1 MATEQLAKVIT
12 LPARG
17 AGATLST
24 WRRLLADDLDDW
36 GRDHAFVRR
45 TWSLASLRWDVSVG
59 GVTNLPRRG
68 GGLIVVNAR
77 RFALAPVF
85 TALALGDAAE
95 RPVRF
100 IGRPDVAPLGP
111 ALQRLGGLLSSV
123 DEVQGALRAG
133 QLVVLGAAHTTSNG
147 QCGVIDHRFVG
158 AAIAV
163 GAVVLPAASSSS
175 PTSREA
181 RVEVGP
187 AVRRTRRRRGPLEEL
202 ELADA
207 VRERI
212 DVLLLESGATLNGT
226 PLDWFDWVGNIARLG
241 AGR

>member
-1 MATEQLAKVIT
+1 MATEQLAKVIA
-12 LPARG
+12 LPVRG
-17 AGATLST
+17 ASATLGT
-24 WRRLLADDLDDW
+24 WRRLIADDVDDW

-45 TWSLASLRWDVSVG
+45 TWSLAGLRWNVSVG

-77 RFALAPVF
+77 RLALAPVF
-85 TALALGDAAE
+85 TALAVGAAAG

-111 ALQRLGGLLSSV
+111 ALQRLGGLLPSV

-133 QLVVLGAAHTTSNG
+133 ELVVLGAAHTTSNG
-147 QCGVIDHRFVG
+147 QCGLIDHRFVG
-158 AAIAV
+158 AALAV
-163 GAVVLPAASSSS
+163 GAAVLPAASSSS

-181 RVEVGP
+181 RVEVGA
-187 AVRRTRRRRGPLEEL
+187 AVARGRRRRGPLGEL

-207 VRERI
+207 VRSRI
-212 DVLLLESGATLNGT
+212 DELMLESGATLNGT
-226 PLDWFDWVGNIARLG
+226 PLDWFDWVGG
-241 AGR
+241 VVGFGGGR

>member
-1 MATEQLAKVIT
+1 MATEQLAKVIA

-17 AGATLST
+17 ASATLST
-24 WRRLLADDLDDW
+24 WRRLIADDVDDW

-59 GVTNLPRRG
+59 GVANLPRR

-85 TALALGDAAE
+85 AALSLGDATG

-100 IGRPDVAPLGP
+100 VGRPDVAPLGP

-133 QLVVLGAAHTTSNG
+133 ELVVLGAAHTTSNG
-147 QCGVIDHRFVG
+147 HCGALDHRFVG
-158 AAIAV
+158 AAIA
-163 GAVVLPAASSSS
+163 ADAAVLPAASSSS

-187 AVRRTRRRRGPLEEL
+187 AVPRGRRRRGPLGEL

-207 VRERI
+207 VRDRI
-212 DVLLLESGATLNGT
+212 DALMLESGATLNGT
-226 PLDWFDWVGNIARLG
+226 PLDWFDWFGGVIRLG
-241 AGR
+241 GGR

>member
-1 MATEQLAKVIT
+1 MATEQLAKVIA

-17 AGATLST
+17 ASATLTT

-45 TWSLASLRWDVSVG
+45 TWALARVRWDVSVG
-59 GVTNLPRRG
+59 GVDHLPRRT

-77 RFALAPVF
+77 RLALAPVF
-85 TALALGDAAE
+85 TALALGDAAG

-100 IGRPDVAPLGP
+100 VGRPDVAPLGP

-123 DEVQGALRAG
+123 DEVKGALRAG
-133 QLVVLGAAHTTSNG
+133 ELVVLGAAHTTSNG
-147 QCGVIDHRFVG
+147 ECGVIDHRFVG

-163 GAVVLPAASSSS
+163 GAAVLPAASSSS

-181 RVEVGP
+181 RVEVAP
-187 AVRRTRRRRGPLEEL
+187 AVRRGRRRRGPLGEL

-207 VRERI
+207 VRDRI
-212 DVLLLESGATLNGT
+212 DALMLESGATLNGT
-226 PLDWFDWVGNIARLG
+226 PLDWFDWIGSVARFGG
-241 AGR
+241 AR